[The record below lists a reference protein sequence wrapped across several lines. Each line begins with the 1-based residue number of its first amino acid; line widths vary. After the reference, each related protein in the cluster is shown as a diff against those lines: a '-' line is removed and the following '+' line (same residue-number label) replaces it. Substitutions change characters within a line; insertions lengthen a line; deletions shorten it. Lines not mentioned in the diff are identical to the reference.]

1 MLEISENMLDKGEYI
16 CAMFIKVLR
25 HNTPWFTDY
34 QVKGVCFFTGCS
46 LWDMTN
52 CLTKRRKRVRVNSN
66 FSTWENIIA
75 RVLQGYCPLLFNIF
89 IDVLFL
95 FISNSY
101 SSNYTDDNTVYYAF
115 GYNLEEI
122 KNTLRW
128 ENIIAR
134 VLQGSILQPLLFN
147 IFIDVLFLFI
157 SNSYSSNYTD
167 DNTVYYAFGYNLEE
181 IKNTLRFDFDLV
193 SKWFEENYMVLNANK
208 CHFMCLSKDPENE
221 TFIFNNFIFNNFN
234 KERILG
240 ITIDNKLTFKSHTKL

>member
-1 MLEISENMLDKGEYI
+1 
-16 CAMFIKVLR
+16 
-25 HNTPWFTDY
+25 
-34 QVKGVCFFTGCS
+34 
-46 LWDMTN
+46 MTN
-52 CLTKRRKRVRVNSN
+52 WLTKRRKRVRVNSN

-75 RVLQGYCPLLFNIF
+75 RVLQGYC
-89 IDVLFL
+89 
-95 FISNSY
+95 
-101 SSNYTDDNTVYYAF
+101 
-115 GYNLEEI
+115 
-122 KNTLRW
+122 
-128 ENIIAR
+128 
-134 VLQGSILQPLLFN
+134 PLLFN